1 MSYLRGLNRVVANL
15 NQEIR
20 AIEGRTLR
28 GLLIAVAHVRAEMDS
43 VMPMIPIGPTAGQVA
58 DLKKQGI
65 YREQGTGNLRASWFA
80 YPVNLPAGPAVI
92 CGFSANYAVYV
103 HELLETKSG
112 KVNWSRPGSGPKFF
126 QSALRRN
133 QDKILQIIW
142 ENAKVK

>member
-20 AIEGRTLR
+20 NIEGRTLR
-28 GLLIAVAHVRAEMDS
+28 GLLIAIAHVRKEMDT

-80 YPVNLPAGPAVI
+80 IPVNLPAGPAVI

-103 HELLETKSG
+103 HEMIGAVHWT
-112 KVNWSRPGSGPKFF
+112 RPGSGPKFF

-142 ENAKVK
+142 EKAKVPG